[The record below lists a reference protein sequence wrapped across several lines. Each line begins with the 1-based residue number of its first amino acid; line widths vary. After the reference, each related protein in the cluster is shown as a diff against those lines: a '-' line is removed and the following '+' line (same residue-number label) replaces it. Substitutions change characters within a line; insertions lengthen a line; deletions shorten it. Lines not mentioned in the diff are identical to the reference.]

1 MTNEEIVKTLLEKP
15 AAGGKKSLGRSR
27 AFQIQKEARY
37 GEARKN
43 GKELVRDGI
52 AFLEDAQGKL
62 TNFHAQEIPFEKY
75 YQDCHLPLAAQQES
89 VERAQMLYP
98 PLLENLGLR
107 RSDQIDAACNMLKKK
122 GPQRQEAL
130 IEFSKYARAQ
140 VEQAR
145 QNEKDAADANAL
157 IKGYKALQRS

>member
-1 MTNEEIVKTLLEKP
+1 MNFLLYI
-15 AAGGKKSLGRSR
+15 AGKKSLSRSR
-27 AFQIQKEARY
+27 AFQTQKETRY
-37 GEARKN
+37 NEARKN
-43 GKELVRDGI
+43 GKELVREGI

-62 TNFHAQEIPFEKY
+62 TDLHAQEIPFDKY
-75 YQDCHLPLAAQQES
+75 YQDYHLPLTTQRKS
-89 VERAQMLYP
+89 FERAQALYP

-107 RSDQIDAACNMLKKK
+107 RADQVDATCNMLRKKSF
-122 GPQRQEAL
+122 QRQEAL

-157 IKGYKALQRS
+157 IRSFKVLQRS